1 MMNDSMTISSIH
13 FQSKW
18 RGTLFDFIGTKQF
31 ELFIMS
37 VIIANMLTM
46 MIQHHGQSNEVTVAL
61 EYLNYLFT
69 GIFTIEAIIRLI
81 AMRLEYFK
89 SFMNVFDFSVVVVS
103 IGGEFYCFLPFSK
116 LFLKLKV
123 CNGFQCRTKCDSENT
138 RPIGKIANVLSNAS
152 EIEVG

>member
-1 MMNDSMTISSIH
+1 MISLTYNLSFVLTFS

-18 RGTLFDFIGTKQF
+18 RATLFDFVGTKQF

-46 MIQHHGQSNEVTVAL
+46 MIQHYDQSKEVEVAL

-89 SFMNVFDFSVVVVS
+89 SFMNIFDFSVVIVS
-103 IGGEFYCFLPFSK
+103 IGGKWCFHILIRQFRVES
-116 LFLKLKV
+116 LI
-123 CNGFQCRTKCDSENT
+123 CRNSATKQ
-138 RPIGKIANVLSNAS
+138 
-152 EIEVG
+152 